1 MPGRGP
7 PSCPHHGP
15 YAPMAMKPIPPQG
28 RARLRA
34 LLAIVAIALVTS
46 IGPSTH
52 AFSGPG
58 APFQGEADGGLR
70 RRGRIGLLFSEVQ
83 TGLLVREV
91 VRNSPA
97 AYSGFRPGD
106 VITTVE
112 GAPVRDR
119 WSLLSRVRA
128 IRAGDT
134 VRLGI
139 LRDGGVAEVDVTAD
153 EVPREGDLD
162 ARAEYRAF
170 QGRNGKLRSVWSVSA
185 AATTG
190 LRASVLVI
198 RGVGAPAAD
207 APGNTPFR
215 DLAFHLAHQG
225 LLVVRYDAEG
235 VGDSEGGPSETVD
248 FEGDVA
254 DARAAL
260 AHLRADP
267 RVDPNRVVL
276 LGQGTG
282 GGVAAVVA
290 SSEKVAALVVIG
302 TVARPLMEYAT
313 ESRRAQLAL
322 AGIGPEETD
331 VVVREHIAVFGKLV
345 DGTQLEPGASG
356 IVGGDGLLL
365 GRQPRY
371 WRQYDNAGLA
381 RVFARLAIPVMNA
394 IGEFDFVS
402 CLGEHR
408 AIADALRVKN
418 PDGQVLVVFERTDHD
433 LRSFESREAA
443 YAGHSAQSASA
454 NEQALTRIGDWI
466 RVNVP
471 ASAQ

>member
-1 MPGRGP
+1 
-7 PSCPHHGP
+7 
-15 YAPMAMKPIPPQG
+15 MKENPADG
-28 RARLRA
+28 RASSRA
-34 LLAIVAIALVTS
+34 FQAIALIALVAMLGTPTRA
-46 IGPSTH
+46 I
-52 AFSGPG
+52 SGPRT
-58 APFQGEADGGLR
+58 QGQAEPDGGLK
-70 RRGRIGLLFSEVQ
+70 RRGRIGLLFSEVT

-97 AYSGFRPGD
+97 AYSGFRSGD

-112 GAPVRDR
+112 GAQVRDR

-170 QGRNGKLRSVWSVSA
+170 QGRNGRLRSVWSVPA
-185 AATTG
+185 GAATAP
-190 LRASVLVI
+190 RPAVLVI

-207 APGNTPFR
+207 APGNNPFR

-225 LLVVRYDAEG
+225 ILVVRYDAEG
-235 VGDSEGGPSETVD
+235 VGDSEGGPSELVD
-248 FEGDVA
+248 FEGEIS

-267 RVDPNRVVL
+267 RVDPRRVVL

-290 SSEKVAALVVIG
+290 ANEKVGALVVIG

-313 ESRRAQLAL
+313 ESRRVQLAL
-322 AGIGPEETD
+322 AGVGPEEMD
-331 VVVREHIAVFGKLV
+331 VIVREHIAVFGKLV
-345 DGTQLEPGASG
+345 DGGPLEPGASG
-356 IVGGDGLLL
+356 IVGSDGLLF
-365 GRQPRY
+365 GKYAQY

-381 RVFARLAIPVMNA
+381 RVFARLTIPVMNA

-402 CLGEHR
+402 CMGEHR
-408 AIADALRVKN
+408 AIADALRLKN
-418 PDGQVLVVFERTDHD
+418 PDGQVLIVFDRADHD
-433 LRSFESREAA
+433 LRSFDTREAA
-443 YAGHSAQSASA
+443 YAGYASQAASA
-454 NEQALTRIGDWI
+454 NEQALVRIGEWI
-466 RVNVP
+466 RANVP
-471 ASAQ
+471 AAAQ